1 VKKCAARI
9 LKPLISKGENMNRS
23 TIAAGVLLFVL
34 GVALGNFL
42 PNRRVSAQEMPQ
54 QQNDWV
60 ITTTQQGPH
69 FDAYIFNTRTGEAFR
84 VEGAPKTPV
93 KLKP

>member
-1 VKKCAARI
+1 VKKFAASI

-34 GVALGNFL
+34 GVAFGNFF

-60 ITTTQQGPH
+60 IVTSAVH

-84 VEGAPKTPV
+84 VEGASKTPV